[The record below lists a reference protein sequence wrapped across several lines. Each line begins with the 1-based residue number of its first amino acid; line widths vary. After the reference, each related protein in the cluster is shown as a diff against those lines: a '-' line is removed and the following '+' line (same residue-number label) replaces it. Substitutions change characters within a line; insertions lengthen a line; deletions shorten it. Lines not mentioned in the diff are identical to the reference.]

1 MHDRDC
7 EDGATGPRRAIADR
21 FDAGPGGLAADAAAS
36 RGAPRHLPVG
46 CRAMVRPGPGCEAFL
61 KDQLPNGWQAAAGHS
76 RRLANRLAFL
86 PWPDRARLLD
96 DFIWGEARRLL
107 SNDEI
112 TAVINRQ
119 PYTLATSHAIL
130 EYTTMCSAVMT
141 AVLVLLE
148 ESGGADCAHHAL
160 VLLLSRDTGHQDAA
174 VDWVRRGGFA
184 SLQAE
189 MTTLPGF
196 AFLYL
201 AVYPNDSAESFMAR
215 DAFWTAMLGS

>member
-1 MHDRDC
+1 MVGPPPNC
-7 EDGATGPRRAIADR
+7 ED
-21 FDAGPGGLAADAAAS
+21 
-36 RGAPRHLPVG
+36 
-46 CRAMVRPGPGCEAFL
+46 FL
-61 KDQLPNGWQAAAGHS
+61 RDQVPNGWQAAAGHS
-76 RRLANRLAFL
+76 RRLATRLTFL

-141 AVLVLLE
+141 AVLILLE
-148 ESGGADCAHHAL
+148 EGGAAVSAQHAL
-160 VLLLSRDTGHQDAA
+160 VLLLSRDTTHQQAA
-174 VDWVRRGGFA
+174 VDWVQKGGFA
-184 SLQAE
+184 SLQTE

-215 DAFWTAMLGS
+215 DAFWTAMLGY

>member
-1 MHDRDC
+1 MV
-7 EDGATGPRRAIADR
+7 GPK
-21 FDAGPGGLAADAAAS
+21 PS
-36 RGAPRHLPVG
+36 
-46 CRAMVRPGPGCEAFL
+46 CEAFL
-61 KDQLPNGWQAAAGHS
+61 KDQVPNGWRTAVGHS
-76 RRLANRLAFL
+76 QRLATRLQFL
-86 PWPDRARLLD
+86 PWADRARLMD

-141 AVLVLLE
+141 SILILLAEQGEAV
-148 ESGGADCAHHAL
+148 GAHHAL
-160 VLLLSRDTGHQDAA
+160 VLLLSRDGEHQEEG
-174 VDWVRRGGFA
+174 VEWVRQGGFS
-184 SLQAE
+184 SLQSE
-189 MTTLPGF
+189 MTGLPGF

-215 DAFWTAMLGS
+215 DAFWTAMLGY

>member
-1 MHDRDC
+1 MWR
-7 EDGATGPRRAIADR
+7 
-21 FDAGPGGLAADAAAS
+21 AAAGGHAAAESSVVEIRAGGPS
-36 RGAPRHLPVG
+36 R
-46 CRAMVRPGPGCEAFL
+46 MVRPALTCEAFL
-61 KDQLPNGWQAAAGHS
+61 KDQVPNGWRAAAGYA
-76 RRLANRLAFL
+76 RRLSTRLQFL
-86 PWPDRARLLD
+86 PWSDRVRLLD

-141 AVLVLLE
+141 SVLILLE
-148 ESGGADCAHHAL
+148 ESGRADCAHHAL
-160 VLLLSRDTGHQDAA
+160 VLLLSRDTEHQDAA
-174 VDWVRRGGFA
+174 VDWVRQGGFA

-189 MTTLPGF
+189 MTSLPGF

-215 DAFWTAMLGS
+215 DAFWTAMLGY

>member
-1 MHDRDC
+1 
-7 EDGATGPRRAIADR
+7 
-21 FDAGPGGLAADAAAS
+21 
-36 RGAPRHLPVG
+36 
-46 CRAMVRPGPGCEAFL
+46 MVRPSPGCEAFL
-61 KDQLPNGWQAAAGHS
+61 KDQVPNGWQAAAGHS
-76 RRLANRLAFL
+76 RRLATRLAFL
-86 PWPDRARLLD
+86 PWSDRSRLLD
-96 DFIWGEARRLL
+96 DFVWGEARRLL

-141 AVLVLLE
+141 SVLVLLE
-148 ESGGADCAHHAL
+148 ESGVADGAQHAL
-160 VLLLSRDTGHQDAA
+160 VLLLSRDAAHQEAA
-174 VDWVRRGGFA
+174 VDWVQKGGFA

-201 AVYPNDSAESFMAR
+201 AIYPNDSAESFMAR
-215 DAFWTAMLGS
+215 DAFWTAMLGQ